1 MMLRI
6 YPWNSPSK
14 THPLFHFISFITI
27 SHQEP
32 CIMFSLNLQNVSRQR
47 TSLSTKKDFLTR
59 NTGAAMRN
67 ISNTK
72 ND

>member
-14 THPLFHFISFITI
+14 TLPLFHFISFITI

-32 CIMFSLNLQNVSRQR
+32 
-47 TSLSTKKDFLTR
+47 
-59 NTGAAMRN
+59 
-67 ISNTK
+67 
-72 ND
+72 

>member
-32 CIMFSLNLQNVSRQR
+32 
-47 TSLSTKKDFLTR
+47 
-59 NTGAAMRN
+59 
-67 ISNTK
+67 
-72 ND
+72 